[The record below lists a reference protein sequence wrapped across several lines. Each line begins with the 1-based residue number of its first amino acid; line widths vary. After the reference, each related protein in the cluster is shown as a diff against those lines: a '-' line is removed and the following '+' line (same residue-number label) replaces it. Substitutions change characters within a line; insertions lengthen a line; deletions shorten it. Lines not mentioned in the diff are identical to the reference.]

1 MRAAFSAW
9 SRTRTAT
16 TSGFATRGFLGWTLS
31 IQTQTK
37 PFGLPLL
44 STLKA
49 KRSGA
54 SLAPG
59 SDRAIRRTSSWLAT
73 SLHSTRLPAR
83 VLSRELTV
91 RCAKGI
97 RF

>member
-16 TSGFATRGFLGWTLS
+16 TSGFGTRGFFGSTRC

-37 PFGLPLL
+37 PFCLPLL

-49 KRSGA
+49 KRSAA
-54 SLAPG
+54 SLTPG
-59 SDRAIRRTSSWLAT
+59 SESAIRRTSSWLAT
-73 SLHSTRLPAR
+73 SLHSTGDGGPVSNRAAR
-83 VLSRELTV
+83 FET
-91 RCAKGI
+91 
-97 RF
+97 